1 MNLFR
6 AVLVAI
12 AIFCLPVGSA
22 PISGGGLVTGKVIF
36 TGTVAKPRP
45 LDVSK
50 EPACVKM
57 HSGKPLLAEDIVTGT
72 GNTLGNV
79 VVYISGAAA
88 DTTPSTEH
96 PADFDQRD
104 CHYTTHILA
113 VRTGQ
118 EIKISNGDPFAHNI
132 HPLAKINRE
141 WNKMQFPNTPSFSY
155 AYEKEEFIPIKCNI
169 HPWMQG
175 YFAVLNTSHFAVT
188 SESGEFSLPNLP
200 RGRYVLTAWH
210 EIFGTQSRE
219 ITIGGNESQTF
230 DFVFKAKP

>member
-6 AVLVAI
+6 AGVVAI
-12 AIFCLPVGSA
+12 AIFCVPTGGA
-22 PISGGGLVTGKVIF
+22 PSSGGGIVIGKVTF
-36 TGTVAKPRP
+36 TGTVAKPKP

-57 HSGKPLLAEDIVTGT
+57 HSGNPLMAENMVIGA
-72 GNTLGNV
+72 GNTLENV

-88 DTTPSTEH
+88 DTPSSAGY
-96 PADFDQRD
+96 PAGFDQRE

-141 WNKMQFPNTPSFSY
+141 WNKMQLPNTPSFSY

-175 YFAVLNTSHFAVT
+175 YFVVLSTSHFAVT
-188 SESGEFSLPNLP
+188 GESGQFSLPNLSP
-200 RGRYVLTAWH
+200 GRYVLTAWH
-210 EIFGTQSRE
+210 ETLGTQSRE
-219 ITIGGNESQTF
+219 ITIAGDESQTI
-230 DFVFKAKP
+230 DFVFKANP